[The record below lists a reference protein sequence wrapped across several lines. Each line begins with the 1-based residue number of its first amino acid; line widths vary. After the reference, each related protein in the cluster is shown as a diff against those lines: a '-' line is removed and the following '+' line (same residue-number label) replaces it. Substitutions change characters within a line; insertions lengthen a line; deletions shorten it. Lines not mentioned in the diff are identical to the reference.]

1 MYAIVDIAGKQYKV
15 EENRFIY
22 THRLSGEEGSK
33 VEFDQVLLISD
44 NGKTDVGAPAVNGA
58 KVSGKI
64 LNHLKDDKVIVFK
77 MKRRKGFRKKN
88 GHRQA
93 ITKILIENISK

>member
-15 EENRFIY
+15 EKNKFIY
-22 THRLSGEEGSK
+22 TDRIVGDEGSK
-33 VEFDQVLLISD
+33 VDFENVLLISD
-44 NGKTDVGAPAVNGA
+44 GNKTEVGVPAVTGA

-64 LNHLKDDKVIVFK
+64 LSHLKDDKVIIFK

-88 GHRQA
+88 GHRQFL
-93 ITKILIENISK
+93 TKVLIENISK